1 MRERGG
7 GGLILRDPLPKR
19 LKLSNRSTIG
29 DGNRNHYM
37 FMGRNAIQ
45 LLKSSS
51 FWRLLHG
58 MEQFVSSNIK
68 WKKLNVKQCVQVNTN
83 SVKEGQQPEHLF
95 YVNLPPPT
103 HTFILQ
109 NFFYNGSV
117 SFTSRKIFMAL
128 DPYRQQTLLST
139 VVKQR

>member
-68 WKKLNVKQCVQVNTN
+68 WKKLNVKQCVQVDTN

-95 YVNLPPPT
+95 YVNLPPPPLYYRI
-103 HTFILQ
+103 FSIMEVLVLRAEKYLWLLILT
-109 NFFYNGSV
+109 GS
-117 SFTSRKIFMAL
+117 KH
-128 DPYRQQTLLST
+128 Y
-139 VVKQR
+139 